1 MHFVFNVEPTAK
13 GRPRMGRYG
22 VYTPTKTRNAEDEIV
37 QDLMLSKERPL
48 KPTGDPVI
56 VHINFTLSMPKSWSQ
71 KKRSAFKT
79 LPHTS
84 RPDLDNLI
92 KLVTDSA
99 NGILYLD
106 DSQIVELH
114 ARKSWGEEGQIEL
127 IVKEV

>member
-1 MHFVFNVEPTAK
+1 
-13 GRPRMGRYG
+13 MGRYG
-22 VYTPTKTRNAEDEIV
+22 VYTPTRTRNAEDEIV
-37 QDLMLSKERPL
+37 QDLMLSKERPP
-48 KPTGDPVI
+48 KPTEGSVI

-71 KKRSAFKT
+71 KKRSTFKS

-99 NGILYLD
+99 NEILYLD
-106 DSQIVELH
+106 DSQIVELR
-114 ARKSWGEEGQIEL
+114 ARKHWGEKGQIEL